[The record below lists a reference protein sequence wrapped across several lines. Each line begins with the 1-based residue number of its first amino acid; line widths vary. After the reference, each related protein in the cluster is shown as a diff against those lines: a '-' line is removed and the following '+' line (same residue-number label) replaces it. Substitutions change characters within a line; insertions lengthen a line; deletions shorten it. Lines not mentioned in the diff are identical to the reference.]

1 MVGIE
6 HGVASIQ
13 KPFTRA
19 GCCRKFARYCR
30 SNSTSNDRPSVLR
43 VPRSNGLS
51 PCTKVFVDPRD
62 LPVRISTSWAPKF
75 GVCSGCN
82 HRERAVRYGFP
93 TDPAHEESGLHQLS
107 AGFRLYPVG
116 VVRSS
121 FTEGSNL
128 RCERHR
134 NRRAAISKTTL
145 RILYVFVVLEVG
157 TGGFC
162 IGT

>member
-1 MVGIE
+1 MV
-6 HGVASIQ
+6 
-13 KPFTRA
+13 
-19 GCCRKFARYCR
+19 
-30 SNSTSNDRPSVLR
+30 
-43 VPRSNGLS
+43 S

-62 LPVRISTSWAPKF
+62 LPVRISTSWAPRSSAYAR
-75 GVCSGCN
+75 GVIIASEQSGM
-82 HRERAVRYGFP
+82 
-93 TDPAHEESGLHQLS
+93 
-107 AGFRLYPVG
+107 GFRQILHTRRADFISFQQGFVSTLW